1 VRLWWLASIEF
12 RPAAA
17 SKRRVADQSQPVQ
30 FLQAIVALLLML
42 HHETGEQGERDD
54 RDHHPA
60 SPAHDQRAGD
70 TGTICVWQLCAGTE
84 TCWVIAVLLITL
96 ANSAALAA
104 DDASAIAIATKRVAL
119 AGIRRVFMTSTFL
132 ISEACL
138 LDVAA
143 ANLLR

>member
-1 VRLWWLASIEF
+1 
-12 RPAAA
+12 
-17 SKRRVADQSQPVQ
+17 
-30 FLQAIVALLLML
+30 
-42 HHETGEQGERDD
+42 
-54 RDHHPA
+54 
-60 SPAHDQRAGD
+60 
-70 TGTICVWQLCAGTE
+70 
-84 TCWVIAVLLITL
+84 L

-104 DDASAIAIATKRVAL
+104 DDASAIATKRVAL